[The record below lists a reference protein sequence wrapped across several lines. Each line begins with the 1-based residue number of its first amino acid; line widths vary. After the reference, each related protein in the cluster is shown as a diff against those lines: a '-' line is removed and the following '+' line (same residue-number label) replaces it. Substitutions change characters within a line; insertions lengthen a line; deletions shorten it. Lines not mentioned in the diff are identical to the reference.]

1 MALDRL
7 EPFAYSNL
15 RNMLR
20 DTISR
25 AGRTAEPNPDMVF
38 LAIDSDSVGIEEGA
52 DIENL
57 YGLTE
62 ANSTEARALRLMS
75 KHWPWPREVYALLL
89 DRLVGGRGE
98 GRAFRS
104 NLSDFN
110 RGR

>member
-1 MALDRL
+1 
-7 EPFAYSNL
+7 
-15 RNMLR
+15 
-20 DTISR
+20 
-25 AGRTAEPNPDMVF
+25 MVF

-89 DRLVGGRGE
+89 DRLVGA
-98 GRAFRS
+98 GRARSCFSISPFRLQPRATS
-104 NLSDFN
+104 PFASRSKNIGSTS
-110 RGR
+110 